1 MRFIEKNISGVFEI
15 QPEVYEDSRGFFFES
30 FNQKVFREKIGEEV
44 SFCQDNHSFS
54 KKGVLRGIHYQK
66 KPFEQGKLVRVTDGR
81 IFDVAIDLRKDST
94 SFGKWT
100 SAILCSEEKNQLWIP
115 EGFGHAFLTLSETA
129 HVLYKA
135 TDFYNKDSEVSIR
148 WDDPNI
154 GISWPSEDIFDKNI
168 SDKDLDAMSLEI
180 FLERKSNEL

>member
-66 KPFEQGKLVRVTDGR
+66 KPFEQGKLVRVADGR

-100 SAILCSEEKNQLWIP
+100 RTN
-115 EGFGHAFLTLSETA
+115 
-129 HVLYKA
+129 
-135 TDFYNKDSEVSIR
+135 
-148 WDDPNI
+148 
-154 GISWPSEDIFDKNI
+154 EDISRSMNSFDFQANFLLRPGQDV
-168 SDKDLDAMSLEI
+168 SRNVGSLSVSG
-180 FLERKSNEL
+180 FLKSRTGR